1 MGDNVENNWLK
12 KPRDINLPFFAYSI
26 FKPGQIAYSKIK
38 DCVED
43 KTETKIS
50 YAMKHRDGV
59 PILIP
64 KEDEWE
70 RTCGYVFN
78 FNDNRKAYQIICQTI
93 SKNLYRWG
101 TIDIGQEKVNV
112 LFGLKPRNG
121 SNYIEDP
128 RDRENYDGQ
137 NDPLF
142 KEGILLIKHNLES
155 ENYHWETGFFTL
167 QMNYM
172 LLWSAID
179 RYCKLRYNMPSEHQN
194 REELSNEN
202 IFKEALKK
210 YADSSKYRVIYTTD
224 DLSSKKFDLEN
235 PKYCLNYF
243 YTLRCNIVHRG
254 KTSFRDVQLLEQAT
268 RDLLNIFEYI
278 LEDTFNV
285 NEIK

>member
-12 KPRDINLPFFAYSI
+12 KPRDINLPFFAYGI

-38 DCVED
+38 YYVDD
-43 KTETKIS
+43 KSETEIG
-50 YAMKHRDGV
+50 YPMKHRDGV

-64 KEDEWE
+64 KEDKWAK
-70 RTCGYVFN
+70 TCGYVFN
-78 FNDNRKAYQIICQTI
+78 FNDNRKAYEVICQTI

-101 TIDIGQEKVNV
+101 TIDIAQEKVNV
-112 LFGLKPRNG
+112 LFGLKPKNG
-121 SNYIEDP
+121 SNYIENP
-128 RDRENYDGQ
+128 RDRENYDGK

-142 KEGILLIKHNLES
+142 KEGIQLIKHNLES
-155 ENYHWETGFFTL
+155 ENFHWETGFFTL

-179 RYCKLRYNMPSEHQN
+179 RYCKLRYNMSSEHQN
-194 REELSNEN
+194 REELSNED

-278 LEDTFNV
+278 LEDTFK
-285 NEIK
+285 EWKLK

>member
-12 KPRDINLPFFAYSI
+12 KPRDINLPFFAYGI

-38 DCVED
+38 YYVDD
-43 KTETKIS
+43 KSETEIG
-50 YAMKHRDGV
+50 YPMKHRDGV

-64 KEDEWE
+64 KEDKWAK
-70 RTCGYVFN
+70 TCGYVFN
-78 FNDNRKAYQIICQTI
+78 FNDNRKAYEVICQTI

-101 TIDIGQEKVNV
+101 TIDIAQEKVNV
-112 LFGLKPRNG
+112 LFGLKPKNG
-121 SNYIEDP
+121 SNYIENP
-128 RDRENYDGQ
+128 RDRENYDGK

-142 KEGILLIKHNLES
+142 KEGIQLIKHNLES
-155 ENYHWETGFFTL
+155 ENFHWETGFFTL

-179 RYCKLRYNMPSEHQN
+179 RYCKLRYNMSSEHQN
-194 REELSNEN
+194 REELSNED

-278 LEDTFNV
+278 LENTFN
-285 NEIK
+285 ED